1 MSTIIV
7 LAVVIL
13 AVAFAVKRVK
23 KHGGCNCGKK
33 DCHSSSCSKRIN
45 K

>member
-33 DCHSSSCSKRIN
+33 DCRSSSCSKRID

>member
-13 AVAFAVKRVK
+13 AVAFAVKRRNMVAATVVRK
-23 KHGGCNCGKK
+23 IVILPHVVNV
-33 DCHSSSCSKRIN
+33 
-45 K
+45 

>member
-13 AVAFAVKRVK
+13 AVVFAIKRVK
-23 KHGGCNCGKK
+23 KHVVRKIAIPHVVNV
-33 DCHSSSCSKRIN
+33 
-45 K
+45 